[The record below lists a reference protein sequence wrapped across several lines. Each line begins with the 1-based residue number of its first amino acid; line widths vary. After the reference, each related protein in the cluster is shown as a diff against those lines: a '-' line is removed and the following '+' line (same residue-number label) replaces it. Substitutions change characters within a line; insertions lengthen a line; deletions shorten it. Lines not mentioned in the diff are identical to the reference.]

1 MSARNELARIVSE
14 ALGNVTGI
22 YDTTDDED
30 REIADAILAAGY
42 RKPQQVTTVQ
52 ELDAL
57 PVGSVVRTDRAGVY
71 EKGCFPDEPDFPYW
85 LVTGMS
91 REFASL
97 VLSLPATVLHEPT
110 P

>member
-1 MSARNELARIVSE
+1 MSARDELARVILENDE
-14 ALGNVTGI
+14 AGTMGGFTL
-22 YDTTDDED
+22 
-30 REIADAILAAGY
+30 ADVILAAGY
-42 RKPQQVTTVQ
+42 RKPRTVTTVE

-57 PVGSVVRTDRAGVY
+57 PVRSVVRTERAGVY

-97 VLSLPATVLHEPT
+97 VLSLPATVLYEPA